1 MRLRVGSGASPIPT
15 NGDLCPNSAME
26 TTDTTVTDSSERKQR
41 SRHLVRPVKGRVLA
55 GVAKGVADNF
65 GISDWIPRIF
75 FVVTAFM
82 GGFGIVLYAAGWAFI
97 RSEDET
103 QSPAEKFFRG
113 ASGARSW
120 IGVALIALAAVIV
133 LDNFTILSGDVVWAA
148 ALLVVGL
155 LLYLGYL
162 PGHSQD
168 EKSAGAAPESK
179 EGVQR
184 MTTTDTLVP
193 TEDDIATGDS
203 PAGGAANPPPK
214 PTPTPPALPPT
225 PRREPSILGRLTIGA
240 MLLGM
245 GVLAVLDNIDSLPI
259 TAEPRHYLALAVTI
273 LGVGLLVGSVAGRAR
288 WLIILGAILVPTLMF
303 SPAFEYEW
311 TTGSLDQVIRPVTFA
326 DLDGGYSADIGQL
339 QIDLTDLD
347 WNGQVVDLAADLDI
361 GQLTIVVPDEVGLY
375 GTAEVNIGAVH
386 DRSLGQDRVSAG
398 LGRHVVDFND
408 PGPAGE
414 IHFDAHVDIGDLEII
429 TR

>member
-1 MRLRVGSGASPIPT
+1 
-15 NGDLCPNSAME
+15 ME
-26 TTDTTVTDSSERKQR
+26 TTDTAVTDTSERQR
-41 SRHLVRPVKGRVLA
+41 RTGALVRPLEGRMIA

-103 QSPAEKFFRG
+103 QSPAEKFFTG
-113 ASGARSW
+113 ASGTRSW
-120 IGVALIALAAVIV
+120 VGVALIALAAVIV
-133 LDNFTILSGDVVWAA
+133 LDNFTFLSGDVVWAA

-162 PGHSQD
+162 PGRSQS
-168 EKSAGAAPESK
+168 KAAPITEPESK

-184 MTTTDTLVP
+184 MTTTDTLAP
-193 TEDDIATGDS
+193 SKGDTAAGDS
-203 PAGGAANPPPK
+203 PAGGAASPPPT

-225 PRREPSILGRLTIGA
+225 PARQPSILGRLTIGA

-245 GVLAVLDNIDSLPI
+245 GVLAILDNIDSLPI
-259 TAEPRHYLALAVTI
+259 SAEPRHYLALSVTI
-273 LGVGLLVGSVAGRAR
+273 LGIGLLVGSVAGRAR

-303 SPAFEYEW
+303 SPAFEYDW
-311 TTGSLDQVIRPVTFA
+311 STDTFDQVIRPVTFEQLHA
-326 DLDGGYSADIGQL
+326 GYTSDIGQMR
-339 QIDLTDLD
+339 IDLTDLD
-347 WNGQVVDLAADLDI
+347 WNGQVVDLGADLDI
-361 GQLTIVVPDEVGLY
+361 GQLTIVIPDDVGLF
-375 GTAEVNIGAVH
+375 GSADVNIGAVH
-386 DRSLGQDRVSAG
+386 TRERVSAG
-398 LGRHVVDFND
+398 LGRHVIDFNE
-408 PGPAGE
+408 PGPEGE
-414 IHFDAHVDIGDLEII
+414 LHIDAHVDIGDVYII

>member
-1 MRLRVGSGASPIPT
+1 
-15 NGDLCPNSAME
+15 
-26 TTDTTVTDSSERKQR
+26 
-41 SRHLVRPVKGRVLA
+41 
-55 GVAKGVADNF
+55 
-65 GISDWIPRIF
+65 
-75 FVVTAFM
+75 
-82 GGFGIVLYAAGWAFI
+82 
-97 RSEDET
+97 
-103 QSPAEKFFRG
+103 
-113 ASGARSW
+113 
-120 IGVALIALAAVIV
+120 
-133 LDNFTILSGDVVWAA
+133 
-148 ALLVVGL
+148 
-155 LLYLGYL
+155 
-162 PGHSQD
+162 
-168 EKSAGAAPESK
+168 
-179 EGVQR
+179 

-193 TEDDIATGDS
+193 AGGDIATGDS

-245 GVLAVLDNIDSLPI
+245 GVLAILDNIDSLPI

-273 LGVGLLVGSVAGRAR
+273 LGVGLIVGAVAGRAR

-311 TTGSLDQVIRPVTFA
+311 SADSFDQVIRPITFA
-326 DLDGGYSADIGQL
+326 DLDGGYSSDIGQMR
-339 QIDLTDLD
+339 IDLTDLD
-347 WNGQVVDLAADLDI
+347 WNGQVVDLSADLDI

-386 DRSLGQDRVSAG
+386 DRSIGQDRVSAG
-398 LGRHVVDFND
+398 FGRHVVDFND

-414 IHFDAHVDIGDLEII
+414 IHLDAHVDIGDVEII